1 MSHYEQGVSVILV
14 DWNRIA
20 FFTGVKYFWKMKN
33 ISIFYKNISI
43 FHKNISMFQFDDW
56 DNYAYDY
63 AARNSIDVGTFL
75 GLCLAELS
83 DKWVDRDIFITF
95 I

>member
-20 FFTGVKYFWKMKN
+20 FFTGVKYFWKM
-33 ISIFYKNISI
+33 KNISI

-83 DKWVDRDIFITF
+83 DK
-95 I
+95 